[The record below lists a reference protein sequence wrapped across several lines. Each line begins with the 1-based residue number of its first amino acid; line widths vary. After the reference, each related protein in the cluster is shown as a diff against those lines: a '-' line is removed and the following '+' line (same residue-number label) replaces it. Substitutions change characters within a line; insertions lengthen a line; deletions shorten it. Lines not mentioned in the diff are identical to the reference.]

1 MSTTNE
7 NGDGKRRPRNGELS
21 MSSTRVKI
29 ETDTFE
35 TLFGEPP
42 LIAGESKEAY
52 LIAILG
58 EILRVA
64 GIFDYNII
72 FHNPLMSRLGI
83 IDNVLQVVITIN
95 SLFLILFG
103 IPALVVERDLK
114 RCIAFVC
121 RRATE

>member
-1 MSTTNE
+1 MAL
-7 NGDGKRRPRNGELS
+7 RWVLLPFL
-21 MSSTRVKI
+21 
-29 ETDTFE
+29 
-35 TLFGEPP
+35 L
-42 LIAGESKEAY
+42 LAGVTV
-52 LIAILG
+52 LAILG

-95 SLFLILFG
+95 SLLFLICSVSLRWSSN
-103 IPALVVERDLK
+103 VTSCE

-121 RRATE
+121 RRATEQP